1 MGISYFHN
9 KIQIKDLQ
17 TDIFLI
23 KSLITRQAIFNL
35 TSTVEVLVVVP
46 SSFFTISTENKF
58 HHSIHFI
65 EFLQTKQILSRFSES
80 FTRVDNANFITEY
93 NSVKRNLYWF
103 SALSQLYSEGGYV
116 VQTLVHIE
124 VL

>member
-35 TSTVEVLVVVP
+35 TSRVEVLVVVP

-93 NSVKRNLYWF
+93 NSVKKNLYWF

>member
-93 NSVKRNLYWF
+93 NSVKKNLY
-103 SALSQLYSEGGYV
+103 
-116 VQTLVHIE
+116 
-124 VL
+124 